1 MLDRTISAVGCSIF
15 SPDGEPVGDL
25 MLDEAGLVFGHIE
38 LERPLTGKLMH
49 NIIGHYIQ
57 PAILGLYLDARR
69 QRPLRYARG
78 QQELVENS
86 HDPGKNT
93 SEPNVSRVEG

>member
-49 NIIGHYIQ
+49 NIIGHYIR
-57 PAILGLYLDARR
+57 PAIFGLVFGRAQAASVALC
-69 QRPLRYARG
+69 PWPTG
-78 QQELVENS
+78 
-86 HDPGKNT
+86 T
-93 SEPNVSRVEG
+93 C